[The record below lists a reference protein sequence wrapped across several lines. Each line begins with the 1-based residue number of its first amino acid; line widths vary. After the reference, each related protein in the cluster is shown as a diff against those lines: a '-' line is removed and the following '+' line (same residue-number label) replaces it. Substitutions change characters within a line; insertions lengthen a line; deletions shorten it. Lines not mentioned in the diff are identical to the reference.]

1 MSTKSTLPSKDK
13 GFGDTL
19 ARIFTVTGVKAV
31 VEKVSEV
38 TGTDCGCSQRQE
50 ALNELL
56 PYKTQ

>member
-31 VEKVSEV
+31 VDKISEV
-38 TGTDCGCSQRQE
+38 TGKDCGCSERQE

>member
-19 ARIFTVTGVKAV
+19 ARIFTVTGVKSV
-31 VEKVSEV
+31 VDKISEV
-38 TGTDCGCSQRQE
+38 TGKDCGCSERQE

>member
-1 MSTKSTLPSKDK
+1 MSTKSTLTSKDR

-50 ALNELL
+50 SLNELL
-56 PYKTQ
+56 PYKKN